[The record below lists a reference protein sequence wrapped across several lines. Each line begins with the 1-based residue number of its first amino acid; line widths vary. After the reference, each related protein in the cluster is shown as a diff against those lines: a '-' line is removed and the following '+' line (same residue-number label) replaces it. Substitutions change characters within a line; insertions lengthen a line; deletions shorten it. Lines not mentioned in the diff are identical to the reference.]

1 MLNKNP
7 FIKQKDSMQCGVAC
21 IQMICKYYGKR
32 YNQKCLSDICY
43 ASKEGVSLLGI
54 RDAAVKIGLY
64 TISGRLT
71 ICFI

>member
-32 YNQKCLSDICY
+32 YNQKC
-43 ASKEGVSLLGI
+43 
-54 RDAAVKIGLY
+54 
-64 TISGRLT
+64 
-71 ICFI
+71 